1 MKMYMTRLYIGLND
15 RYTKRQEIP
24 TERARMIVLDTLID
38 HGIRGCT
45 ILPARGVWQYEDDTL
60 TDENTFV
67 VEIMLEIEC
76 DFMLIT
82 DALKRELNQESI
94 GVSRAVVDIEWR

>member
-1 MKMYMTRLYIGLND
+1 MKMYRTRLYIGLND
-15 RYTKRQEIP
+15 RDTKRQEI
-24 TERARMIVLDTLID
+24 TTDRARVLVLDTLID

-45 ILPARGVWQYEDDTL
+45 ILPARGVWQYEDDTI

-67 VEIMLEIEC
+67 VEIMLEIDR
-76 DFMLIT
+76 DFETIVC
-82 DALKRELNQESI
+82 ALKRALNQESI